1 MTDKASARQP
11 RGLQSASRFIGLA
24 SSRVPVCAPMRTTSQ
39 TGDERH
45 AIMTGRRCQRAA
57 GPPCAQHRQN
67 QKREETHEQ
76 ATELRRWL
84 GCCRHVR

>member
-1 MTDKASARQP
+1 
-11 RGLQSASRFIGLA
+11 
-24 SSRVPVCAPMRTTSQ
+24 
-39 TGDERH
+39 
-45 AIMTGRRCQRAA
+45 MTGRRCQRAA